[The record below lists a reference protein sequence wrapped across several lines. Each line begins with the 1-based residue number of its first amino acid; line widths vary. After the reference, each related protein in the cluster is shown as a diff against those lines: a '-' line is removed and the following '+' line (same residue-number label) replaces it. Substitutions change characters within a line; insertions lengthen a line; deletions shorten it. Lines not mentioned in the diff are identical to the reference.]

1 MKLPDLPESL
11 SARRMRSHFPPT
23 VLALYD
29 NNYGLFLIATSMLF
43 FAAMSLSVKYLME
56 TTGMSTLTL
65 ILVRMGITGMCCWA
79 VLWGV
84 QRDPHPILGP
94 PDIRR
99 LLLLRGLCGFSG
111 LLCAYQAFRYLSVS
125 DTVTIQFL
133 QPTVTGLLGWLLLK
147 EPFTLR
153 EAAAGIVSL
162 CGVVLISRPPFIFG
176 HGWGGHDTPIEEAVP
191 PTTGV
196 EHDRV
201 LGATWAIIGVFFSS
215 GACEYYSTEL
225 ADVRPLDPQDRQAC
239 QCTPLHRILL
249 SRLHHCVLFV
259 SSGVGPGSGVRDSGR
274 AVERTRQVGV

>member
-153 EAAAGIVSL
+153 EALCPCAESCSSPDRRSSSATAGADTTRQSRRP
-162 CGVVLISRPPFIFG
+162 SRPPL
-176 HGWGGHDTPIEEAVP
+176 ASS
-191 PTTGV
+191 TTASSVQLGRSSASSSPV
-196 EHDRV
+196 EHVSIIPPSWLTLDLSIRKIGKRANALHSIGYFS
-201 LGATWAIIGVFFSS
+201 LGCIIASS
-215 GACEYYSTEL
+215 L
-225 ADVRPLDPQDRQAC
+225 
-239 QCTPLHRILL
+239 
-249 SRLHHCVLFV
+249 
-259 SSGVGPGSGVRDSGR
+259 
-274 AVERTRQVGV
+274 

>member
-1 MKLPDLPESL
+1 MKLPDLPEAL

-23 VLALYD
+23 LLALYD

-65 ILVRMGITGMCCWA
+65 ILVRMGITGGCCWA
-79 VLWGV
+79 VLWGI

-133 QPTVTGLLGWLLLK
+133 QPTVTGLLGYLLLK

-153 EAAAGIVSL
+153 EATAGIVSL

-191 PTTGV
+191 PNSGV

-201 LGATWAIIGVFFSS
+201 LGATWALIGVFFSS
-215 GACEYYSTEL
+215 GACEYASMIWLT
-225 ADVRPLDPQDRQAC
+225 QDLSIRKIGKRANA
-239 QCTPLHRILL
+239 LHSIGYFSLG
-249 SRLHHCVLFV
+249 CIIA
-259 SSGVGPGSGVRDSGR
+259 SSL
-274 AVERTRQVGV
+274 

>member
-1 MKLPDLPESL
+1 MKFPDLPESL
-11 SARRMRSHFPPT
+11 SARRIRSYFPPT

-29 NNYGLFLIATSMLF
+29 NNYGLFLVATSMLF

-94 PDIRR
+94 PEIRR

-133 QPTVTGLLGWLLLK
+133 QPTVTGLIGWLLLK

-153 EAAAGIVSL
+153 EATAGIVSL

-176 HGWGGHDTPIEEAVP
+176 HGWGGHETPIEEAVP
-191 PTTGV
+191 PNTGV

-201 LGATWAIIGVFFSS
+201 LGATWAIVGVFFSS
-215 GACEYYSTEL
+215 GACECNGIL
-225 ADVRPLDPQDRQAC
+225 A
-239 QCTPLHRILL
+239 
-249 SRLHHCVLFV
+249 
-259 SSGVGPGSGVRDSGR
+259 
-274 AVERTRQVGV
+274 AVHG